1 MQIEIK
7 KPIYSDYIYIR
18 KETLELAARLGEL
31 LEVKIPQGSRAIDPK
46 EWMAKGKIMKKIFKQ
61 PGIDSFP
68 LDLTINFPKKL
79 RLLNSSI
86 HLVKGD
92 NKISSQ
98 VDITHDQTFNF
109 NFSPK

>member
-61 PGIDSFP
+61 PGNPMILFGNHLMEIKPLSETHQITPQIDLKQAS
-68 LDLTINFPKKL
+68 
-79 RLLNSSI
+79 LL
-86 HLVKGD
+86 
-92 NKISSQ
+92 
-98 VDITHDQTFNF
+98 
-109 NFSPK
+109 